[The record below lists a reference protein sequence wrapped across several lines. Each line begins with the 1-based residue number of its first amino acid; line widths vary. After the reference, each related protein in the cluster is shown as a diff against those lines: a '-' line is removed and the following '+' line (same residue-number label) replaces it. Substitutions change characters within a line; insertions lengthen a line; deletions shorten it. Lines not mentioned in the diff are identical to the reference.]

1 MSVGGNDERGE
12 RVDGTEEETLI
23 GSGRMASPRLGP
35 DYADLDGDLGYR
47 GLGSGS
53 TGATAGETR
62 PFFLTSE
69 FGLTIAALAALA
81 VTTASS
87 DALDAGTLWPL
98 ATGIVAAYVFSR
110 GFAKSSTPSRSWDPR
125 ETMAPWWG
133 LDSGDGDGAS
143 VRNQQAAS
151 AARHE
156 EGTQQMSTV
165 QREEYTT
172 QVGGPMYGQGPWGY
186 GRGLRQQFP
195 IETKPFFLT
204 SEFWGS
210 VALIVALAIGAG
222 TSDDID
228 ARLFWILAT
237 AVTVGYVVSRG
248 IAKSGTKS
256 RSWDPRD
263 DLMQGMRERTQR
275 QG

>member
-1 MSVGGNDERGE
+1 M
-12 RVDGTEEETLI
+12 DGTNEETLV
-23 GSGRMASPRLGP
+23 GPGRMASPEHGP
-35 DYADLDGDLGYR
+35 DYAELDGGVVAGRGHDGRPLGF
-47 GLGSGS
+47 GP
-53 TGATAGETR
+53 GAFGPPSETK

-69 FGLTIAALAALA
+69 FALTLATLVALA
-81 VTTASS
+81 VTAASS
-87 DALDAGTLWPL
+87 DVLDAGTLWPL
-98 ATGIVAAYVFSR
+98 ATAIVAAYVFSR
-110 GFAKSSTPSRSWDPR
+110 GFAKSGAPSRTWDPR
-125 ETMAPWWG
+125 ETMEPWWG
-133 LDSGDGDGAS
+133 LRGGGGGGDGDGS
-143 VRNQQAAS
+143 TVRSQQAAS
-151 AARHE
+151 AAQHE
-156 EGTQQMSTV
+156 EETQQMSTV

-210 VALIVALAIGAG
+210 LALIIALAIGAG
-222 TSDDID
+222 VSDDID
-228 ARLFWILAT
+228 SRLFWILAT

-263 DLMQGMRERTQR
+263 DLMQGMRERAQR